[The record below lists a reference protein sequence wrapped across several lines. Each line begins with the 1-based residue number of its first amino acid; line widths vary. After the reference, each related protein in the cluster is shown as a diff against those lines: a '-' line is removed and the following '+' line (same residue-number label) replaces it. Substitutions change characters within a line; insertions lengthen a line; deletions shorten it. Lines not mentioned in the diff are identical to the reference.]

1 MPILIQLQLWL
12 DNPKIQ
18 LTFEATVQQLEAPY
32 NSETFIWRWYGVV
45 LEAEGDFLD
54 FLLLSGDAVLVHRIH
69 SYLERHG
76 LINFGIYKRVKPLP
90 SEFFSCVLLGEKYS
104 LIQSTPG

>member
-1 MPILIQLQLWL
+1 MANDLFQLQLWL

-18 LTFEATVQQLEAPY
+18 LTFEATTQQLEAPY
-32 NSETFIWRWYGVV
+32 NSDT
-45 LEAEGDFLD
+45 
-54 FLLLSGDAVLVHRIH
+54 VLVHRIH

-90 SEFFSCVLLGEKYS
+90 SEYISLLLS
-104 LIQSTPG
+104 A